1 MNQPENTNPIDDDTE
16 GHALRSGRADAEA
29 AEGHDDT
36 EGHATRGRAADAE
49 ATEGDDDTQGHRF
62 YSSDRNI
69 KDEVEPVTWEG
80 DDDVEGHTGKN

>member
-16 GHALRSGRADAEA
+16 GHALWSGRADAEA

-36 EGHATRGRAADAE
+36 E
-49 ATEGDDDTQGHRF
+49 GHRF